1 MPFILLKLDFIFKI
15 ICILIII
22 DIIIIMM
29 FGIIS
34 LICYKPTKKEK
45 IINTYKYSKEEN
57 QEQQTEVKKDRK
69 HKLSRDILY
78 NEAVKFY
85 GKSYVKNRNR
95 IEVVEDYLEEV

>member
-1 MPFILLKLDFIFKI
+1 
-15 ICILIII
+15 
-22 DIIIIMM
+22 MM